1 MPTVDDELR
10 FHLEQKT
17 RIHSHMRPWPPCC
30 SPSRYSP
37 ASSQPAA
44 LPASIPP
51 PPSAPT
57 EIRFPKMWDNPVLSF
72 LGGVDMAWVLVI
84 TAGLLEIIWSFSMKQ
99 SQGFTRVAA
108 TVVTL
113 VAALVSFVL
122 LSISMRT
129 LPLGTAYT
137 VWTGIGTLGA
147 FLAGV
152 VVLGE
157 PLTIGRIAAAVLIVA
172 GLILM
177 KLSTA
182 SPS

>member
-1 MPTVDDELR
+1 
-10 FHLEQKT
+10 
-17 RIHSHMRPWPPCC
+17 
-30 SPSRYSP
+30 
-37 ASSQPAA
+37 
-44 LPASIPP
+44 
-51 PPSAPT
+51 
-57 EIRFPKMWDNPVLSF
+57 
-72 LGGVDMAWVLVI
+72 MAWVLVI

-99 SQGFTRVAA
+99 SQGFTRVTA

-152 VVLGE
+152 VVRGE

-182 SPS
+182 SP

>member
-1 MPTVDDELR
+1 
-10 FHLEQKT
+10 
-17 RIHSHMRPWPPCC
+17 
-30 SPSRYSP
+30 
-37 ASSQPAA
+37 
-44 LPASIPP
+44 
-51 PPSAPT
+51 
-57 EIRFPKMWDNPVLSF
+57 
-72 LGGVDMAWVLVI
+72 MAWVLVI

-99 SQGFTRVAA
+99 SQGFTRVPA
-108 TVVTL
+108 TAVTL